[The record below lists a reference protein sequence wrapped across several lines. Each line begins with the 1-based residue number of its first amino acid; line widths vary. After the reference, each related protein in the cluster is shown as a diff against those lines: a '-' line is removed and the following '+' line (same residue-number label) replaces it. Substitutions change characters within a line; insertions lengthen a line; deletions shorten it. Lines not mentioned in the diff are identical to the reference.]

1 MSSPYNGPV
10 IQEPE
15 TKVYPVLAPQIE
27 SVRAVV
33 HDGEVYLNG
42 RDLAIAMRKV
52 ALTRFTSV
60 SVICF
65 IKSFIQDLIRG

>member
-1 MSSPYNGPV
+1 MSGIYDRT
-10 IQEPE
+10 IQEPI
-15 TKVYPVLAPQIE
+15 TKFDPILAPQIE

-42 RDLAIAMRKV
+42 KDLVIAMRKV

-65 IKSFIQDLIRG
+65 VKSFILELIRR

>member
-1 MSSPYNGPV
+1 MSSVYDWPT
-10 IQEPE
+10 IQEPTGKFE
-15 TKVYPVLAPQIE
+15 PVLAPQIE

-33 HDGEVYLNG
+33 HDGEIYLNG
-42 RDLAIAMRKV
+42 KDLAIAMRKV

-60 SVICF
+60 SVLCF